1 VTLATFVLAA
11 VGAKAF
17 YLLLV
22 WLASAIAA
30 AELSKRKGYGEK
42 LGLGTGLLLSA
53 IGVIVWIFVPSKP
66 DSPWRTRRARRAA
79 AVEAAE
85 MAEEHKTGDAD

>member
-1 VTLATFVLAA
+1 MHATFVLAA

-17 YLLLV
+17 YLLLL

-30 AELSKRKGYGEK
+30 SELSKRKGYGEK

-53 IGVIVWIFVPSKP
+53 LGALIWLVIPPKA
-66 DSPWRTRRARRAA
+66 DSPWKQRQARVRSAR
-79 AVEAAE
+79 EAASRQ
-85 MAEEHKTGDAD
+85 